1 MRRQRIDWSKI
12 TINDNFMFITVFSDP
27 ELCRE
32 LLERVLDKDILRVE
46 IIQSERTLVPEIS
59 SKGIRMDVYLNDEAG
74 TVYDVEMQNAEKGG
88 LERRSRYYLSANDL
102 DCIDRGEDYREMRD
116 SYVIFICCFDPF
128 RRGLVRYTITPHCRE
143 DDVEMIDG
151 ATRLFVNAPAYDQCE
166 DERLLVLLRYLSG
179 GTIGDDFTKRVDD
192 AVRRERDRPEWRRNR
207 MKLSRM
213 LDERYAEGRAEGR
226 AEGLAEGRAELYG
239 AYSRLATALREAG
252 REDELY
258 AALTDTETLDR
269 LLTEFGIELAAED

>member
-32 LLERVLDKDILRVE
+32 LLERVLDKDILKVE

-74 TVYDVEMQNAEKGG
+74 TVYDVEMQNAEKGD

-143 DDVEMIDG
+143 D
-151 ATRLFVNAPAYDQCE
+151 
-166 DERLLVLLRYLSG
+166 VLLRYLSG

-213 LDERYAEGRAEGR
+213 LDERYAEGRTEGRAEGR
-226 AEGLAEGRAELYG
+226 AEGLAEGRAEMRSKLYS
-239 AYSRLATALREAG
+239 AYSKLATALRETG

-258 AALTDTETLDR
+258 AALTDAEVLDR